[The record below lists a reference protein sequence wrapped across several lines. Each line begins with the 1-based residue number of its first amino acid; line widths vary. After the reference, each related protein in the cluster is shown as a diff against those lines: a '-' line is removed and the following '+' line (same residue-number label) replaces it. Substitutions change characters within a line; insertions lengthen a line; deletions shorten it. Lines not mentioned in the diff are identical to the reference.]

1 MIVAFDLEGT
11 LVDAELFPALGEL
24 MGNRE
29 AMMDATEKAMSGEM
43 DFRDSLEARLRLIKG
58 SSIDSVSS
66 VAGRLPLQRGAR
78 ATVKTLKRLGCVPA
92 IITGGFDVLA
102 HRAAHELGITYVT
115 CNRFRVENGCVT
127 GVMEPV
133 VTAEAKSMRL
143 KALAGWLG
151 EDPSR
156 CVTVGDGAN
165 DVDMMDAAGLSIAFN
180 GRPMVKAHADVSID
194 STDLRDVLPHIMT
207 YIKDNNHGE
216 KKGRPSCEKTVNAH
230 THGRGKPPGDTE
242 TGLNPGLD
250 P

>member
-24 MGNRE
+24 TGNH
-29 AMMDATEKAMSGEM
+29 AALMDATEKAMSGEM
-43 DFRDSLEARLRLIKG
+43 DFMDSLEARLRLIKG

-66 VAGRLPLQRGAR
+66 VADRLPLQRGAR

-102 HRAAHELGITYVT
+102 YRAAHELGITYVA

-127 GVMEPV
+127 GMMEPV

-151 EDPSR
+151 EDPAR

-180 GRPMVKAHADVSID
+180 GRPIVKAHADVSVE
-194 STDLRDVLPHIMT
+194 SKDLRDVLPHIT
-207 YIKDNNHGE
+207 RYVNGNHGANQP
-216 KKGRPSCEKTVNAH
+216 KR
-230 THGRGKPPGDTE
+230 
-242 TGLNPGLD
+242 
-250 P
+250 